1 MNLKITCVEL
11 ELPGRGKNG
20 YSPCEMRL
28 YDVDE
33 QRTDFAKRGR
43 GRACKIIAKTYAG
56 DRRYTG
62 PRSQWFAAKKFLTE
76 LMELMMSVPVP
87 EFHDPRAGFSG
98 TDSNFVSAT

>member
-11 ELPGRGKNG
+11 GLPGRGKNG

-33 QRTDFAKRGR
+33 QRTDFAKQGR
-43 GRACKIIAKTYAG
+43 GRACQIIAKAYAG

-76 LMELMMSVPVP
+76 LMESVPVP
-87 EFHDPRAGFSG
+87 ESRDPRAGFSG